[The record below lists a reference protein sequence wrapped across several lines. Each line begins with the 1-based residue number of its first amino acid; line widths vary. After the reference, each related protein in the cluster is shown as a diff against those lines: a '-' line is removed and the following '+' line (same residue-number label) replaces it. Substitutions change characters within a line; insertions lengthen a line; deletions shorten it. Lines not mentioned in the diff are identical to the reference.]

1 MSKFLLK
8 IVSGFAVITVLLFST
23 TINSKA
29 ETESSNEEVYSTIE
43 VEKVVG
49 VSEDT
54 IRGVDVSSIISLEN
68 SGVKFYDFDGVEQ
81 DIFKTLSE
89 SGVNYIR
96 VRVWNDPYDADGNG
110 YGGGNNDIEKAIE
123 IGKRATQYGMKLLV
137 DFHYSDFWADPAKQQ
152 EPKAWKGFTVDQK
165 VEAIYNY
172 TKDSLQQLVDAGV
185 DVGMVQIG
193 NETGYGFVGCSTW
206 EREGYEVVSFWEIG
220 RMMNAG
226 SKAVREISEDILVA
240 VHMTNPEKGY
250 NWIAKDLNDN
260 GVDYDVFASSYY
272 PYWHGT
278 LENLTEQL
286 KMVADTYGKQVMV
299 AETSYAYTTEDG
311 DQHQNTIGEGSG
323 VEGYEISEQGQ
334 ANHVR
339 DVFEAV
345 ANVGTAGIGAFYWE
359 AAWLPV
365 GTDWA
370 SNKEL
375 WEKYGSG
382 WASSY
387 AAEYDPKD
395 AGQWYGGSAV
405 DNQALFDFEGNP
417 LESLNVF
424 KYILTGSTTTP
435 PITPDEGEDGEIAPP
450 TTPDEG
456 EDGEIIPPT
465 TPDEGEGGETTP
477 PTTPDEGEGG
487 ETTPPTTPD
496 EGEGGETTPPTQTP
510 DTGGEVV
517 PEKPLYTIPE
527 LIKDQIDLAV
537 MNPISGNGTTQ
548 SPLKIELSNNISV
561 ASVKSLIE
569 GYEYTI
575 KRSAISSSVSYDV
588 TLTKN
593 GETQY
598 LTLVVSNENISVTNY
613 LDSLSKTLSTN
624 DKKSNQVDKPQTGFG
639 SLGLVSGVS
648 LIGLGCYIK
657 RRNK

>member
-1 MSKFLLK
+1 MGAILKMSKFLLK
-8 IVSGFAVITVLLFST
+8 IVSGFTVITVLLFST
-23 TINSKA
+23 IINSKA
-29 ETESSNEEVYSTIE
+29 ETEFSNEEVYSTIE

-49 VSEDT
+49 LSENT

-68 SGVKFYDFDGVEQ
+68 SDVKFYNFNGVEQ

-96 VRVWNDPYDADGNG
+96 VRVWNDPYDVDGNG

-123 IGKRATQYGMKLLV
+123 IGKRATQYGMKLFV

-185 DVGMVQIG
+185 DVGMIQIG

-220 RMMNAG
+220 RLMNAG

-250 NWIAKDLNDN
+250 SWIAKDLNDN

-286 KMVADTYGKQVMV
+286 KMVADTYGKKVMV
-299 AETSYAYTTEDG
+299 AETSYVYTTEDG

-323 VEGYEISEQGQ
+323 VDGYEISEQGQ

-339 DVFEAV
+339 DLFEAV
-345 ANVGTAGIGAFYWE
+345 ANVGPAGIGAFYWE
-359 AAWLPV
+359 GAWLPV

-375 WEKYGSG
+375 WANYGSG

-387 AAEYDPKD
+387 AAEYDPED

-424 KYILTGSTTTP
+424 KYILTGSTS
-435 PITPDEGEDGEIAPP
+435 IPDGGEDEK
-450 TTPDEG
+450 
-456 EDGEIIPPT
+456 II
-465 TPDEGEGGETTP
+465 
-477 PTTPDEGEGG
+477 
-487 ETTPPTTPD
+487 
-496 EGEGGETTPPTQTP
+496 PPTQTP

-527 LIKDQIDLAV
+527 LIKDQIDLTV
-537 MNPISGNGTTQ
+537 MNPICGNGTIQ

-569 GYEYTI
+569 GYEDTI
-575 KRSAISSSVSYDV
+575 KRSILSSSVSYDV

-593 GETQY
+593 GQTQY
-598 LTLVVSNENISVTNY
+598 LALIVLNENILITNY
-613 LDSLSKTLSTN
+613 LDSLSKTFSAN
-624 DKKSNQVDKPQTGFG
+624 NNKSNQVDKPQTGFG
-639 SLGLVSGVS
+639 SLELVSGVW

-657 RRNK
+657 RRSK